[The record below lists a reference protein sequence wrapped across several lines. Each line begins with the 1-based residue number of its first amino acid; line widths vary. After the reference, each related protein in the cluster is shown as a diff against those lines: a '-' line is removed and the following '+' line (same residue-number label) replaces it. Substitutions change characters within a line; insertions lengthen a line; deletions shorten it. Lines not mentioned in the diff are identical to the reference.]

1 MKKHTFEILMAAVM
15 MILPQALPAQKKAA
29 DPEGFLTY
37 SLPSTS
43 ITLEVEAVQEKFY
56 AGPYARF
63 AEKYLGIKARQRDET
78 SFRLTQIQMLPLLE
92 ADQGR
97 RYSVN
102 VRKGQLDGTFLKL
115 ASGGFVSFSDA
126 NSGEGALW
134 RFTTDG
140 KGDFSGKG
148 ISSNLT
154 SESATLYRNDRKES
168 AYNKVSVQ
176 QSMLVE
182 KSLEQRAAETAQM
195 ILKLRRQRLQI
206 VTGDTDA
213 TYSGEAMGAAID
225 EITRLEKEYMTLF
238 AGYSDFQTQK
248 MRFEVIPEAGRD
260 SQIYVAFR
268 LSDTAGLVPADNL
281 SGKPVVM
288 EITPQEFSSP
298 VLTEADL
305 KNRREPL
312 VYYRIPAMCT
322 VKLLDGVNLL
332 MQSRM
337 PIFQLGCESSVPAN
351 VILK

>member
-1 MKKHTFEILMAAVM
+1 MKNVFKTVMAAAM
-15 MILPQALPAQKKAA
+15 MTLPLTLPAQKKTS

-37 SLPSTS
+37 SLPSTT
-43 ITLEVEAVQEKFY
+43 ITMEVEAVQERFY
-56 AGPYARF
+56 AGPYAKF
-63 AEKYLGIKARQRDET
+63 AEKYLGIKARQKDET
-78 SFRLTQIQMLPLLE
+78 TFSLTQIRMQPLLE
-92 ADQGR
+92 ADQSR

-102 VRKGQLDGTFLKL
+102 VKKGQMDGTFLRL
-115 ASGGFVSFSDA
+115 SSGGFVSFSDA
-126 NSGEGALW
+126 ASGEGVMW
-134 RFTTDG
+134 RFATDG
-140 KGDFSGKG
+140 KGDFTDKG

-168 AYNKVSVQ
+168 GSVQ

-182 KSLEQRAAETAQM
+182 KSLEQKAAETAQM

-213 TYSGEAMGAAID
+213 TYSGEAMGAAIE

-248 MRFEVIPEAGRD
+248 KIFEVIPEAGRD

-288 EITPQEFSSP
+288 EIIPQEFSSP
-298 VLTEADL
+298 AVSDADL
-305 KNRREPL
+305 KNRKEAL
-312 VYYRIPAMCT
+312 IYYRIPSMCT

-337 PIFQLGCESSVPAN
+337 PVFQLGRESSVPVN